1 MGKHLKKHFTIQEV
15 IEVLERYLSDQI
27 GVSEAMGLLKIKR
40 RQFFKIV
47 KAYRE
52 NGQAFSLGSPR
63 SRPTNKIIPEADQK
77 ILEELAEEKR
87 LIDDSNNPIRF
98 YNYSYVKSRLK
109 EKHGITVSL
118 PSIITRAKK
127 TIITKCVYPRLL
139 MTVRCLRT
147 MWENWHSMILLC
159 IYGRLLLSKNGI

>member
-1 MGKHLKKHFTIQEV
+1 MGRHLKRHFTLQEV
-15 IEVLERYLSDQI
+15 TEVLERYLTREI
-27 GVSEAMGLLKIKR
+27 GISEAMRLLKIKR
-40 RQFFKIV
+40 RQFFNLL

-52 NGQAFSLGSPR
+52 QGQAFCLGSPR
-63 SRPTNKIIPEADQK
+63 SKPTHQILPKAHQK

-87 LIDDSNNPIRF
+87 LIDDISNPIRF

-127 TIITKCVYPRLL
+127 MVITKHVYPRLL
-139 MTVRCLRT
+139 MTVKYSLT
-147 MWENWHSMILLC
+147 T
-159 IYGRLLLSKNGI
+159 